1 MEFVDN
7 IPDAQYVQNLKYLKL
22 VKIVIV
28 QSLVNSRRSSEYTQL
43 FMKSK
48 LSNGLTTHL
57 DLGIHTM
64 LL

>member
-7 IPDAQYVQNLKYLKL
+7 IPDAQYVKNLKYIKL
-22 VKIVIV
+22 VKIVVV
-28 QSLVNSRRSSEYTQL
+28 QSLVNSTRSSEYTQL

-48 LSNGLTTHL
+48 LSNGLTTRL
-57 DLGIHTM
+57 DLGLHTM